1 MRYNT
6 LKELQDVINTLYE
19 IDDILQGESSEA
31 VKKAIAAVQDA
42 WNVVKRERRDEN
54 RDKLIR
60 QNAIL
65 QARRETFVD
74 EDKVRDLVLFIENDG
89 NLYRQRTLPIIDNLK
104 KKIAKG
110 IYDETKALIL
120 WGYLADDGA
129 KRYDKE
135 LGSGRGSM
143 TMFNKAER
151 EEAAKELA
159 RYYDEHIHE

>member
-6 LKELQDVINTLYE
+6 LSELQNVINTLYE

-74 EDKVRDLVLFIENDG
+74 EDKVRELVLSSKMKVICIVSELDR
-89 NLYRQRTLPIIDNLK
+89 LLITL
-104 KKIAKG
+104 
-110 IYDETKALIL
+110 
-120 WGYLADDGA
+120 
-129 KRYDKE
+129 KRK
-135 LGSGRGSM
+135 LQKVFM
-143 TMFNKAER
+143 MKQ
-151 EEAAKELA
+151 K
-159 RYYDEHIHE
+159 H

>member
-104 KKIAKG
+104 KKIAK
-110 IYDETKALIL
+110 D
-120 WGYLADDGA
+120 
-129 KRYDKE
+129 
-135 LGSGRGSM
+135 
-143 TMFNKAER
+143 
-151 EEAAKELA
+151 
-159 RYYDEHIHE
+159 